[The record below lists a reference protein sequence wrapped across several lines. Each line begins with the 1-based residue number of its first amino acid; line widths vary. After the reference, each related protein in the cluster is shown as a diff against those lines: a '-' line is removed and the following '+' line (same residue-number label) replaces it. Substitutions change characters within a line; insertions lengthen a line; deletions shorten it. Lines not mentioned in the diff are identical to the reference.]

1 MTTKVILVC
10 LLIGFLLPSPRQ
22 AEVVKLK
29 PYVINLDSPPEERW
43 KEVARDKK
51 DLVNEIFAL
60 FMKNV
65 GQRDFEMLFI
75 LAAEITNEIPEPY
88 LSEIVGFAE
97 NINSTIGEVI
107 FHNVLYEITAYGGKG
122 SKACTSVV
130 ATLSNGQII
139 HGRNLDYGVPD
150 LNRITVVLDFQ
161 KGGKT
166 VYKGTTFAGYFGLLT
181 AMKPSRYT
189 VSLDERDQG
198 MWTDNDFEA
207 AKIGPKGMIAF
218 AIRDLLEDD
227 SVDFEKA
234 VTNLSTIELTTPSY
248 IILGGLTDNQ
258 GAVITR
264 DREKAIDIWRLNSTN
279 NQWFLVETNY
289 DHWNP
294 PPKDDDRRDPANKLM
309 NSVGQQKL
317 DSNSLF
323 GVLSTPP
330 ILNQGTKYTTV
341 MSASD
346 PDMYTTWIRLP
357 YAEDIAMR

>member
-1 MTTKVILVC
+1 MATKVMLVC
-10 LLIGFLLPSPRQ
+10 LLIGFLPPGPQ
-22 AEVVKLK
+22 GKVVKLK
-29 PYVINLDSPPEERW
+29 PYVINLDSSPEERW
-43 KEVARDKK
+43 WEVARDKK
-51 DLVNEIFAL
+51 DLVNEVIAW
-60 FMKNV
+60 FMKLLSPK
-65 GQRDFEMLFI
+65 DFEMLSI
-75 LAAEITNEIPEPY
+75 LAAEINNEIPEPY
-88 LSEIVGFAE
+88 ASEIAGFAE

-107 FHNVLYEITAYGGKG
+107 FYNFLYEITAYSGNG
-122 SKACTSVV
+122 SKACTSIV
-130 ATLSNGQII
+130 ATLSSGQII
-139 HGRNLDYGVPD
+139 HGRNLDYAVPD
-150 LNRITVVLDFQ
+150 LNRITVMLDFQ

-166 VYKGTTFAGYFGLLT
+166 VYKGTTFAGYFGLFT
-181 AMKPSRYT
+181 AMKPNRYT
-189 VSLDERDQG
+189 VSLNQRNQG
-198 MWTDNDFEA
+198 MWTENDFEA
-207 AKIGPKGMIAF
+207 AKIGPKGMIGF
-218 AIRDLLEDD
+218 AVRDLLAND

-234 VTNLSTIELTTPSY
+234 VTHLSTIELTTPSY

-264 DREKAIDIWRLNSTN
+264 DREKAINIWRLNSTN

-309 NSVGQQKL
+309 NSVGQQKF

-330 ILNQGTKYTTV
+330 ILNWGTRFTTV

-357 YAEDIAMR
+357 YA